1 MNLIKQKQ
9 RSVIKNTFIKT
20 VHKNVDTIM
29 AIYNMSKNSSENN
42 YIKIKLAMTN
52 ENFLLS
58 YKHILY
64 QLNRLYGIHC
74 NEKKVLSAYMI
85 SSHPEHVLSVNIAFI
100 EKHPKSY
107 ENILYRLSVEITEIF
122 NDILC
127 YDLVDDEVIKNIFSE
142 YNVMFNMFIT
152 LDKKKK
158 IDELI
163 KEWYDN
169 EITINSVTNSNKY
182 SEEQKQ
188 DVLFYLND
196 HKNKIK
202 NFIKSFDRNFNFN
215 ILNVYKK
222 IYDNID
228 SSCRSIF
235 WNTLTENLIDKDY
248 DFFYLI
254 LTEIKN
260 NLKSLDKKNSID
272 YDEVIDID
280 KIKQEINNNVT
291 INDELL
297 KICDYVVERIVFLQA
312 PIRNEHTVNC
322 WNILVSRMS
331 EEKDNPYC
339 YQLSIANCMKFIS
352 TLINEI
358 FDDITDLFI

>member
-196 HKNKIK
+196 H
-202 NFIKSFDRNFNFN
+202 
-215 ILNVYKK
+215 
-222 IYDNID
+222 
-228 SSCRSIF
+228 
-235 WNTLTENLIDKDY
+235 
-248 DFFYLI
+248 
-254 LTEIKN
+254 
-260 NLKSLDKKNSID
+260 
-272 YDEVIDID
+272 DEVIDID

-358 FDDITDLFI
+358 YDDITDLFI